1 MRQNTNIKKLISQSN
16 KYYTIFKIFNHY
28 FVECN
33 LSKVIKYVGT
43 KDDCEDLI
51 LYGLDKDFNFKNPAY
66 KKISKKTIVELKKN
80 NSTFVL

>member
-1 MRQNTNIKKLISQSN
+1 MRQNPNIKKLISQSN